1 MFTDMKSNTSQI
13 GNRDTETICAKSHK
27 SSSIFIA
34 TVMDW
39 ILFIFLP
46 PITKCQPERGSLHWT
61 RR

>member
-1 MFTDMKSNTSQI
+1 MLTDMKSNTSQI
-13 GNRDTETICAKSHK
+13 GNRDTETICVKSQQ
-27 SSSIFIA
+27 SSSKFIA
-34 TVMDW
+34 TEMDR